1 MTTADPST
9 SSGHPGRVRGS
20 TTVTTTASFGQP
32 GLARLVGQDLRWAFR
47 RPYGWLL
54 GIGVNLLLSVG
65 YLVVVPLRGG
75 THRDWAILVGTYFA
89 VFVLADVTTTNVLGV
104 DTERTR
110 LRLLRGLSLARILLV
125 KNLALLVIVGLPT
138 LVATAAITVHDEST
152 YRLELTL
159 PGVLY
164 PVLTW
169 LGVGNL
175 VSVLLPYW
183 PVPLA
188 TRWHERRRW
197 SRTVRWLVCLGLPYA
212 LCGAV
217 DPMSKLPRI
226 VTQTLRLP
234 PSHAIHGVE
243 LLVLGLTTWGL
254 FSAVA
259 LVVAHRRGVPFDDLR

>member
-1 MTTADPST
+1 MTTVGAPVST
-9 SSGHPGRVRGS
+9 RATGWTHPGLV
-20 TTVTTTASFGQP
+20 
-32 GLARLVGQDLRWAFR
+32 RLVREDLRWAFR

-54 GIGVNLLLSVG
+54 GIGVNLALSLA

-110 LRLLRGLSLARILLV
+110 LRLMRGLSLARILLV
-125 KNLALLVIVGLPT
+125 KNLTLLVIVGLPT
-138 LVATAAITVHDEST
+138 LVATAAITIHDEAN

-183 PVPLA
+183 PVPLV
-188 TRWHERRRW
+188 TRWHERRVW
-197 SRTVRWLVCLGLPYA
+197 SRTARWLVCLGTPYA
-212 LCGAV
+212 LCVAV
-217 DPMSKLPRI
+217 DPMSELPRY
-226 VTQTLRLP
+226 VTRTLRLP
-234 PSHAIHGVE
+234 PGPGLHGIE
-243 LLVLGLTTWGL
+243 LLVLGLLAWGVL
-254 FSAVA
+254 SAVA

>member
-1 MTTADPST
+1 MTTAD
-9 SSGHPGRVRGS
+9 SSVVTTPLTTVPTPYAHPG
-20 TTVTTTASFGQP
+20 
-32 GLARLVGQDLRWAFR
+32 LLRLIAQDLRWAFR

-54 GIGVNLLLSVG
+54 GIGVNLVLSVA

-110 LRLLRGLSLARILLV
+110 LRLLRGLPLSRILLV
-125 KNLALLVIVGLPT
+125 KNLVLLVIIGLPT
-138 LVATAAITVHDEST
+138 LVATALITIHDEAN

-183 PVPLA
+183 PVPLR
-188 TRWHERRRW
+188 TRWRERRLW

-212 LCGAV
+212 LCVAV
-217 DPMSKLPRI
+217 DPMSKLPRL
-226 VTQTLRLP
+226 VTRDLRLP
-234 PSHAIHGVE
+234 PNHLLHGAE
-243 LLVLGLTTWGL
+243 LMVLGLLSWALLT
-254 FSAVA
+254 AVA
-259 LVVAHRRGVPFDDLR
+259 IAVAHRRGVPFDDLR